1 LHANGL
7 GMPRRFRIL
16 ALSFWPGLAQ
26 VWSGQEVLGLLLGSF
41 FASTLNLAIA
51 TRWIWNEAFGPAW
64 TDFFAVLA
72 VVSWL
77 VSLGYTLWWVGFC
90 HPDRH
95 RGEIDR
101 LFREAH
107 QLYLQGRWKDCT
119 LRLERILARD
129 ESDADALMQL
139 GSLYLRTQQTA
150 LARQAF
156 HQCLALKGGGK
167 WQWEIGQ
174 ALARAREK

>member
-1 LHANGL
+1 
-7 GMPRRFRIL
+7 MPRRFRIV

-26 VWSGQEVLGLLLGSF
+26 IWSGQVILGLLLGF
-41 FASTLNLAIA
+41 LFASTLNLAIA
-51 TRWIWNEAFGPAW
+51 SRWIWIEAFMPGW
-64 TDFFAVLA
+64 TDFFAALA

-77 VSLGYTLWWVGFC
+77 VSLGYTLWWVGLC

-95 RGEIDR
+95 GGEIDH

-107 QLYLQGRWKDCT
+107 QAYLQGRWKDAK

-129 ESDADALMQL
+129 ETDVDALMQL
-139 GSLYLRTQQTA
+139 GSLYLRTQQRA

-156 HQCLALKGGGK
+156 RQCLTLKGGAK
-167 WQWEIGQ
+167 WQWEIRQ
-174 ALARAREK
+174 ALARIGER